1 MPLYGRIISRQLGQD
16 ARSGGPL
23 FLRVGDAEPI
33 RNSVFWG
40 LLTFS
45 WVGFHDRPGSGG
57 QRPPRRSM
65 AMVIRAVAEW

>member
-1 MPLYGRIISRQLGQD
+1 MMSIVTEPLSEKTL
-16 ARSGGPL
+16 
-23 FLRVGDAEPI
+23 AEI
-33 RNSVFWG
+33 ENRG